1 VFELVRANA
10 IEEVVALVDSRA
22 IDVDLADAR
31 GNTVLMASCAAG
43 HRRMTKQLL
52 KRGAGVNRRNA
63 EGDTPLHFC
72 VAGGHVELGEYLLG
86 KGADERAVNARGV
99 KPFGG

>member
-1 VFELVRANA
+1 
-10 IEEVVALVDSRA
+10 
-22 IDVDLADAR
+22 
-31 GNTVLMASCAAG
+31 
-43 HRRMTKQLL
+43 
-52 KRGAGVNRRNA
+52 VNRRNA